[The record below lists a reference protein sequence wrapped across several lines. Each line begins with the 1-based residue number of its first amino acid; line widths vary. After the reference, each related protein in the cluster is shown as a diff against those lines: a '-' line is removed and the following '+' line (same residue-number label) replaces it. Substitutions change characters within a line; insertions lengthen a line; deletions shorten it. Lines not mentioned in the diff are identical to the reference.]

1 MDTKSNSAVCKVLA
15 DCVFFRKRNVPFAKE
30 QLMYELPK
38 QRVTSNKPPISSA
51 STDLFGPVLTRT
63 NRSKTKRY
71 GVIFTCLAV
80 RAIHIKIA
88 YSLDTSFFIQASRRF
103 VARKGLVTQIV
114 SDNDTNLVGSER
126 ELRKAVKSWN
136 SAQIHNFLIQK
147 EIDWFFN
154 PPGGSHHGGIFERQI
169 TSIQKYL
176 STICQEQLLTDK

>member
-1 MDTKSNSAVCKVLA
+1 M
-15 DCVFFRKRNVPFAKE
+15 
-30 QLMYELPK
+30 
-38 QRVTSNKPPISSA
+38 
-51 STDLFGPVLTRT
+51 
-63 NRSKTKRY
+63 
-71 GVIFTCLAV
+71 
-80 RAIHIKIA
+80 A

-126 ELRKAVKSWN
+126 ELRKAAKSWN

-147 EIDWFFN
+147 GIDWIFN